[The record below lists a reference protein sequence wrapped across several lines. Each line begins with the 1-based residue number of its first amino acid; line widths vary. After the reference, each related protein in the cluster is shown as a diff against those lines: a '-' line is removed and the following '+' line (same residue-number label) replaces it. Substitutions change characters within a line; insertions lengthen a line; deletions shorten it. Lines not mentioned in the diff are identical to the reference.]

1 MEDKKVEVFRLDLS
15 HLPSSRSAPKYTGFE
30 DNLYALT
37 KPVVAGV
44 VQQALETDVLQ
55 RIDSEAARVLR
66 KINTTGF
73 ADLTPEDLRVWVCFI
88 MLLLWRTPDT
98 VSRLHTEAPD
108 HLKISLDERPG
119 EYDSIAENFDPP
131 TLAEWTEEHIPG
143 FIENFGIINLPNWA
157 CNSSIGTKILS
168 MKWWLWNFSGQQ
180 NHLLLAD
187 RPCIFTAGIDDPNLV
202 IALPISPWKAFMAT
216 KTDRVANIMSQ
227 QRPKDLLMRMNG
239 CRW

>member
-66 KINTTGF
+66 RINTTGF

-143 FIENFGIINLPNWA
+143 FIENFGIINLPN
-157 CNSSIGTKILS
+157 
-168 MKWWLWNFSGQQ
+168 SGLQFKHWDEDTEHEVVVVEFQ
-180 NHLLLAD
+180 
-187 RPCIFTAGIDDPNLV
+187 
-202 IALPISPWKAFMAT
+202 WAT
-216 KTDRVANIMSQ
+216 KPPVARGSS
-227 QRPKDLLMRMNG
+227 LHLYG
-239 CRW
+239 GH